1 MQCDLTGEGQ
11 RRADTPAGSAAA
23 ATYGLGVTD
32 MKALSILLHDGRKVV
47 VTVDLAGLAARENVC
62 LSIGA
67 RDSPAHD
74 LRRRP

>member
-1 MQCDLTGEGQ
+1 
-11 RRADTPAGSAAA
+11 
-23 ATYGLGVTD
+23 
-32 MKALSILLHDGRKVV
+32 MKALSILLHDGREVV